1 MTKIVALG
9 ALGAGAVG
17 AGVFALRARQR
28 RAAAQ
33 QTVDDFDLSDLDEP
47 VIISEEVVV
56 VTETPFG
63 VDFQAVPL
71 EPYR

>member
-1 MTKIVALG
+1 MTKIVALS

-17 AGVFALRARQR
+17 AGVAALRARQR
-28 RAAAQ
+28 RAAAK

-63 VDFQAVPL
+63 LDMEVYSA
-71 EPYR
+71 EPSR